1 MQELYAYLEKHPV
14 VYVTRDRERAEGLSG
29 DTRSLP
35 AGRQGYSIISDPNKS
50 TRELVASLE
59 NPESAAVLIF
69 KANRQV
75 EETCRAKNWRLLN
88 PPATLAEQVEGK
100 VSQIKWL
107 GSLSSHLP
115 SHWEGLLADCPWPLP
130 FVLQWN
136 WGHSGEGTRL
146 IETNEQLGELIKQFP
161 YRKVRV
167 SKFIDGD
174 TFTNNNIVTKDRVL
188 VGNISYQITG
198 DPELTDNPFATV
210 GNDWGKALE
219 LLSSADRQKYNQ
231 IATKIGE
238 KLRDAGWKGAYGV
251 DIMRERGSGKMYLI
265 EVNARQSA
273 SVVFESNLQSTQ
285 RSNLQGRI
293 DLESGVTVFE
303 AHLAA
308 LVGLDL
314 SDKKLIP
321 ITNGRR
327 TINRKNII

>member
-1 MQELYAYLEKHPV
+1 M
-14 VYVTRDRERAEGLSG
+14 
-29 DTRSLP
+29 
-35 AGRQGYSIISDPNKS
+35 
-50 TRELVASLE
+50 
-59 NPESAAVLIF
+59 
-69 KANRQV
+69 
-75 EETCRAKNWRLLN
+75 
-88 PPATLAEQVEGK
+88 
-100 VSQIKWL
+100 
-107 GSLSSHLP
+107 
-115 SHWEGLLADCPWPLP
+115 
-130 FVLQWN
+130 
-136 WGHSGEGTRL
+136 
-146 IETNEQLGELIKQFP
+146 
-161 YRKVRV
+161 

-174 TFTNNNIVTKDRVL
+174 TVTNNNIVTKDRVL